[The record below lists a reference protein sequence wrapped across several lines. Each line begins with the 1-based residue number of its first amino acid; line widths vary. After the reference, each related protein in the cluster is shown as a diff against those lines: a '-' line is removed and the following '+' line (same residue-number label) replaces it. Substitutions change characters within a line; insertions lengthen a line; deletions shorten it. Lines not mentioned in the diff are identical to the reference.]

1 MSGTESTAMP
11 DSPEPLP
18 GAHADGSPAS
28 RPAVL
33 SSARLVYWSVL
44 RELWEHRWCYIVPL
58 IIAGVFLVGFVIGVA
73 RLPLKLPP
81 QVWHQLK
88 AHSLPRLLEGPFDF
102 ASLVLMGAYVILA
115 VIYCL
120 AALHAERW
128 DRSILF
134 WKSLPVSDTKTVLAK
149 ATIAIVLLPLIT
161 FVITVLTHG
170 IMLLAGSAVLLARGI
185 PVAGL
190 WAQIPL
196 LSMWAA
202 LLYHLVT
209 VHVLYW
215 APFYG
220 WLLLVSAWAR
230 RAAFLW
236 AALPVAAI
244 LIIEKL
250 IFGTTIFARMLL
262 SQLGGGAEAL
272 PFPPQGSMPLQAPTL
287 ANLGVFLTSPGLW
300 IGLAV
305 FAAFLAGAVWVRRR
319 QGPI

>member
-18 GAHADGSPAS
+18 GADAAGSPAAG
-28 RPAVL
+28 PATL
-33 SSARLVYWSVL
+33 SPARLVYWSVL

-58 IIAGVFLVGFVIGVA
+58 IVAAVFLVGFVIGVA
-73 RLPLKLPP
+73 RFPLALPP
-81 QVWHQLK
+81 KVQHQLMT
-88 AHSLPRLLEGPFDF
+88 HSLPRLLEGPFDF
-102 ASLVLMGAYVILA
+102 ASLVLMATYVVVA

-120 AALHAERW
+120 AALHAERA

-134 WKSLPVSDTKTVLAK
+134 WKSLPVSDTTTLIAK
-149 ATIAIVLLPLIT
+149 ASLPIVLLPLIT
-161 FVITVLTHG
+161 YVITLLTHG

-185 PVAGL
+185 PVAGF

-209 VHVLYW
+209 VHALYW

-220 WLLLVSAWAR
+220 WMLLVGAWAR

-236 AALPVAAI
+236 ASLPVAAV

-250 IFGTTIFARMLL
+250 VFGTTIFGRLLL
-262 SQLGGGAEAL
+262 SQLGGGAQAI
-272 PFPPQGSMPLQAPTL
+272 PFPPHGNMPMEAPTP
-287 ANLGVFLTSPGLW
+287 ANLGDFLVSPGLW

-305 FAAFLAGAVWVRRR
+305 LAAFLAGAVWLRKR

>member
-1 MSGTESTAMP
+1 MP

-18 GAHADGSPAS
+18 GARADGSPAS
-28 RPAVL
+28 RPAAL
-33 SSARLVYWSVL
+33 SSARLVYWSVR
-44 RELWEHRWCYIVPL
+44 RELWEHRWCYTVPL
-58 IIAGVFLVGFVIGVA
+58 IVAAVFLVGFVIGAA
-73 RLPLKLPP
+73 RFPLTLPP
-81 QVWHQLK
+81 DVRLQL
-88 AHSLPRLLEGPFDF
+88 AEHLPRRVEAPFDF
-102 ASLVLMGAYVILA
+102 ASLVLMGAYLIVA

-120 AALHAERW
+120 SALHTERW

-134 WKSLPVSDTKTVLAK
+134 WKSLPVSDTKTVIAK
-149 ATIAIVLLPLIT
+149 AIMPVVLLPLII

-170 IMLLAGSAVLLARGI
+170 LMLLAGSAVLLARGVY
-185 PVAGL
+185 PAGL

-196 LSMWAA
+196 LSLWAA

-209 VHVLYW
+209 VHALYW

-220 WLLLVSAWAR
+220 WLLLVGAWAR

-236 AALPVAAI
+236 ATLPVAAV

-250 IFGTTIFARMLL
+250 IFGTAAFAHLL
-262 SQLGGGAEAL
+262 LWQLGGGGQAI
-272 PFPPQGSMPLQAPTL
+272 PFPPHGNMPMQAPTL
-287 ANLGVFLTSPGLW
+287 ANLGAFLASPSLW

-305 FAAFLAGAVWVRRR
+305 FAAFLAAAVWVRRR

>member
-1 MSGTESTAMP
+1 MSSTESTAMP

-18 GAHADGSPAS
+18 GARAGGSSATLSPA
-28 RPAVL
+28 
-33 SSARLVYWSVL
+33 RLMYWSVL
-44 RELWEHRWCYIVPL
+44 RELWEHRWCYTVPL
-58 IIAGVFLVGFVIGVA
+58 IVAAVFLVGFVIGAARFPLFILRNAVANVPVPHLQLTGA
-73 RLPLKLPP
+73 RLIG
-81 QVWHQLK
+81 
-88 AHSLPRLLEGPFDF
+88 APFYF
-102 ASLVLMGAYVILA
+102 ASAVLMATYVVLA

-120 AALHAERW
+120 GALHAERW

-149 ATIAIVLLPLIT
+149 ATIPVVLLPLIT
-161 FVITVLTHG
+161 FAVTVLTHG
-170 IMLLAGSAVLLARGI
+170 IMLLAGSAVLLARGV

-209 VHVLYW
+209 VHALDW

-220 WLLLVSAWAR
+220 WLLLVAAWAR
-230 RAAFLW
+230 RAPFLW
-236 AALPVAAI
+236 ATLPVAAV

-250 IFGTTIFARMLL
+250 TFGTTIFGHMLL
-262 SQLGGGAEAL
+262 SQLGGGAQAVS
-272 PFPPQGSMPLQAPTL
+272 FPPHGNMPMQAPTL
-287 ANLGVFLTSPGLW
+287 ANLGAFLASPELW

-305 FAAFLAGAVWVRRR
+305 FAVFLAGAVWVRRR